1 MIVACKQAL
10 WGTLTAEGGKRKESL
25 ELHLWNLNI
34 SIEKVYVKCW
44 LLEMTLVMMSS
55 SLIGLCF
62 SMNLCL
68 HLRSF
73 LLRADWWKS
82 HSSVNGEPQEIW
94 GWNSSCKLSFLFL
107 PCCQCTWRACSQTIV
122 IVSRETTSK
131 FEGNLS
137 KLENYNTLWVYYNKL
152 YLMNNLSIFLLQPWN
167 RKNSLG
173 SPRHD
178 QFIGRN
184 RY

>member
-1 MIVACKQAL
+1 
-10 WGTLTAEGGKRKESL
+10 
-25 ELHLWNLNI
+25 
-34 SIEKVYVKCW
+34 
-44 LLEMTLVMMSS
+44 MTLVIMLSP
-55 SLIGLCF
+55 LTGLCF

-107 PCCQCTWRACSQTIV
+107 PCYQCTWRACSQTIV

-137 KLENYNTLWVYYNKL
+137 KLEHYNTLWVYYNKL
-152 YLMNNLSIFLLQPWN
+152 YLMNNLTIFLLQPWN

-184 RY
+184 RYEFWSRLKVPLYIISCYVNLVHLYFKQVTWLQDKFDNIP